1 MEALQKVSEE
11 CLFCIGEWSFSRLLS
26 GKKDF
31 PKALESLKKVNQYNL
46 SKEENTQYILKL
58 GYAKFM
64 TGDTKGA
71 IEALDEAY
79 ANADEDGKKDV
90 AYMLGHLQYA
100 EGNTEKAFQYFDT
113 IKDNPKYAQTIR
125 PYYVQLYFNQKN
137 YDKAIEE
144 GKSLL
149 NENISKDYT
158 AEVNKII
165 GESYF
170 MKRIM
175 LLHILI

>member
-1 MEALQKVSEE
+1 M
-11 CLFCIGEWSFSRLLS
+11 
-26 GKKDF
+26 
-31 PKALESLKKVNQYNL
+31 
-46 SKEENTQYILKL
+46 
-58 GYAKFM
+58 
-64 TGDTKGA
+64 
-71 IEALDEAY
+71 DEAY

>member
-1 MEALQKVSEE
+1 MANGPLADYY
-11 CLFCIGEWSFSRLLS
+11 IA
-26 GKKDF
+26 KKDF

-71 IEALDEAY
+71 IEALEEAY
-79 ANADEDGKKDV
+79 NNANEDGKNDV

-100 EGNTEKAFQYFDT
+100 EGNTEKAFQYFDS
-113 IKDNPKYAQTIR
+113 IKNNPKYAKTIR
-125 PYYVQLYFNQKN
+125 PYYVQLYFNEKN

-144 GKSLL
+144 GKALL
-149 NENISKDYT
+149 NENISKDYGV
-158 AEVNKII
+158 EVNKII

-170 MKRIM
+170 MKKIM
-175 LLHILI
+175 LRPILI